1 MTLQECYEKMGGDY
15 AEVSERLVSDERIAK
30 YVVKFLEDPTYQ
42 MLCEAIEIDDDKA
55 IFLSIH
61 TLKGLSQNLGFGRL
75 YEASH
80 EMTEAVRGGV
90 KLENMSLFETV
101 RDAYLVTINVIKEFM
116 EGIKEIPFIY
126 DGRTVVEDENSTI
139 KLFFFYNIQI

>member
-1 MTLQECYEKMGGDY
+1 MMLQECYEKMGGDY
-15 AEVSERLVSDERIAK
+15 AEVSARLVSDERIAK

-42 MLCEAIEIDDDKA
+42 MLCEAIEMDDDKA

-80 EMTEAVRGGV
+80 EMTEAVRGGA
-90 KLENMSLFETV
+90 KLRDKSLFEAV
-101 RDAYLVTINVIKEFM
+101 RDAYLVTIDAIKEFAK
-116 EGIKEIPFIY
+116 G
-126 DGRTVVEDENSTI
+126 NS
-139 KLFFFYNIQI
+139 